1 MSEPFEPN
9 LRPDAEDGIPAAD
22 PGPGAPPTAPGFG
35 IEGEEPDTAQDEG
48 AARTESAGTDEDAGA
63 EQDAE
68 TAGTDD
74 GTPGDAFFRGLEG

>member
-35 IEGEEPDTAQDEG
+35 IEGEEPDTARGDGAPGDEDVVRDEG
-48 AARTESAGTDEDAGA
+48 
-63 EQDAE
+63 
-68 TAGTDD
+68 AGTDD
-74 GTPGDAFFRGLEG
+74 DTPADAFFRGLDG